1 MALLSKLRKSVTQTA
16 TPHLNFRRHLVG
28 AQKYYSKQEMESA
41 ARYLFA
47 VNHSYKNSRFISP
60 DVQDNLAMRVR
71 KGSNKK

>member
-16 TPHLNFRRHLVG
+16 TPHLNFRRHLAGVP
-28 AQKYYSKQEMESA
+28 KYYSKQEMESA

-60 DVQDNLAMRVR
+60 DVQDNLALRAS
-71 KGSNKK
+71 KGANKK